1 MPAAVERMGEKMI
14 STVHKEQAVW
24 RQGSLLSKQ
33 AARSMRPGHSRL
45 VLYHLSTMPAKQA
58 RGEEMD
64 PGGRGPHRLQS
75 RALLYFLKTQASLHD
90 GKHT

>member
-45 VLYHLSTMPAKQA
+45 VLYHVSTMPAKQA

-75 RALLYFLKTQASLHD
+75 RALLYFLKPQASLHD